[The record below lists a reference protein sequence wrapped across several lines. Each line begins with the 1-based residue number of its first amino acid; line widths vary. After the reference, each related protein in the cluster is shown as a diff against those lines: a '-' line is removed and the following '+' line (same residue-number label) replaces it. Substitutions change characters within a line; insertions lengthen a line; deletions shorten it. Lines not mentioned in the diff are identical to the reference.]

1 MPAAATDAQTPAL
14 VAGAHRVIRTIE
26 SLEGPFAGV
35 LVTRGDA
42 VAVRVD
48 AAALAGWDG
57 WRFGGSEHVVGPL
70 DIVRRAQG
78 HDALL
83 PWCTQ
88 RVSTFVGGRTAAGEG
103 LSPGECNTLLV
114 SLFRALGELG
124 REDAVVGATG
134 SWWLTD
140 DGRPVFVLGEGD
152 EARRGVAMLVTQLGE
167 SCSDKTLGRLLGVV
181 DEGLRA
187 NLEQQ
192 RRVPPLLLER
202 WEREALEVAAPRALR
217 REQVTADGV
226 ESVVRTAPRRE
237 TSSPAL
243 SPSPSARDS
252 PAMPGRR
259 AAQGRRRRQVRRRA
273 QGRVQGQGAQRGERA
288 DRGERGVPK
297 PSVVALGASVVM
309 RLRDQVWSLR
319 ARFDRRLHEGRT
331 ARRRSALRPRR
342 RSLLV
347 AAGVAIVVLLV
358 GLLWPSGATSEVAD
372 GAEGTVGASP
382 EAAAAPGSDRTGTG
396 ESAAAGASGGE
407 AEATPSLRPSPSAA
421 ASRATE
427 AAGDPADVAAWLLK
441 EIAKC
446 ADTGDTVCAEAVA
459 DGSSDV
465 IAALV
470 GDGTG
475 AEVEADTANVELV
488 DEYGD
493 AAVVRLTPQQTGKPG
508 TAREAGT
515 EAGRILVL
523 VRIDEKWLVRDVYD
537 VADQPE

>member
-1 MPAAATDAQTPAL
+1 M
-14 VAGAHRVIRTIE
+14 IRTIE
-26 SLEGPFAGV
+26 SQEGPFAGV

-48 AAALAGWDG
+48 AAALAGWEG

-88 RVSTFVGGRTAAGEG
+88 RVSTFVGGRAAAGEG
-103 LSPGECNTLLV
+103 LSPGECSTLLV

-124 REDAVVGATG
+124 REDAGVGATG
-134 SWWLTD
+134 TWWLTD

-152 EARRGVAMLVTQLGE
+152 EARRGVAMLVAQLGE

-181 DEGLRA
+181 DEGLRK

-217 REQVTADGV
+217 REDVAPDGV
-226 ESVVRTAPRRE
+226 ESVVTMTSRRE
-237 TSSPAL
+237 SSSSAP
-243 SPSPSARDS
+243 SPSPPSPRDS
-252 PAMPGRR
+252 RAMPGRR
-259 AAQGRRRRQVRRRA
+259 AAQGRRR
-273 QGRVQGQGAQRGERA
+273 VQGQGRARREGAHRGGSTDRA
-288 DRGERGVPK
+288 GRATSK
-297 PSVVALGASVVM
+297 PTVVARGASVVT
-309 RLRDQVWSLR
+309 RVSGQVWNLR
-319 ARFDRRLHEGRT
+319 ARFDREQPEGRT
-331 ARRRSALRPRR
+331 AAPRRSPLRPRR

-347 AAGVAIVVLLV
+347 AGSAAIVVLLV

-372 GAEGTVGASP
+372 GAEGSGGASP
-382 EAAAAPGSDRTGTG
+382 GAAAAPGSDHQGG
-396 ESAAAGASGGE
+396 SASDPAGARGGA

-421 ASRATE
+421 ASRATA
-427 AAGDPADVAAWLLK
+427 AAGDPADAAAWLLK
-441 EIAKC
+441 EITKC
-446 ADTGDTVCAEAVA
+446 ADTGDAVCAEAVA

-475 AEVEADTANVELV
+475 VEAGADTADVELV

-493 AAVVRLTPQQTGKPG
+493 AAVVRLTPQQTRKPD
-508 TAREAGT
+508 TAHEAGAG
-515 EAGRILVL
+515 AGRILVL
-523 VRIDEKWLVRDVYD
+523 VRINEKWLVRDAYD